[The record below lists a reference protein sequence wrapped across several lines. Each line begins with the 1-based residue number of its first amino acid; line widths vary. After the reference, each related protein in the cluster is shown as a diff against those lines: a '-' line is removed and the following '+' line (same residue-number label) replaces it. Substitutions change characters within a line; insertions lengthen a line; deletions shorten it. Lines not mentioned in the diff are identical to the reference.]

1 MQKEKLSANWLA
13 YVEVKGPYGENYD
26 PALGT
31 LFGWAAQQGLQGG
44 QCIFVY
50 LDDVENTPPQECRTR
65 VGITVPE
72 GTQTD
77 GAIALTH
84 LPGGD
89 YATLRKQV
97 TDKTQY
103 GMYWQQLHQ
112 EIAADNHIQFDYERP
127 CFELYH
133 SVDEENDICDT
144 SFCIPV
150 K

>member
-13 YVEVKGPYGENYD
+13 YVEVQGPYGENYD
-26 PALGT
+26 PALST

-44 QCIFVY
+44 RCIFVY
-50 LDDVENTPPQECRTR
+50 LDDVEKTPPQECRTR

-72 GTQTD
+72 STQVE
-77 GAIALTH
+77 GPIALTH

-103 GMYWQQLHQ
+103 GRYWQQLHQ
-112 EIAADNHIQFDYERP
+112 EIAEETKMQFDDERP

-133 SVDEENDICDT
+133 SVDEANDICDT